1 MFLWFLNI
9 ASGRWVE
16 RETRLASFE
25 EEWKGL
31 WEQGLLWTKEI
42 LMWRLMVHGDGDSRE
57 AMGSEKTV
65 TLRSHTSSF
74 ELNFWYAPQ
83 EMQRKI
89 KALFELLLNPGQC
102 YFECKHL
109 LIPRNRRL
117 SDLLDLIQSCNNHM
131 KRAFYFH
138 YTIKKTELQRCPE
151 TWLGLQGLYF

>member
-1 MFLWFLNI
+1 MLLWFLNT

-16 RETRLASFE
+16 RETRLASSE

-42 LMWRLMVHGDGDSRE
+42 LMWRLMVSGDGGSRE

-65 TLRSHTSSF
+65 TLRSHTLGF

-89 KALFELLLNPGQC
+89 KALLNCFRILDSATLNASC
-102 YFECKHL
+102 YWYHAIGGCRICLISLNLTITIWNGHFIFIIHL
-109 LIPRNRRL
+109 RRL
-117 SDLLDLIQSCNNHM
+117 SYKD
-131 KRAFYFH
+131 A
-138 YTIKKTELQRCPE
+138 QRP
-151 TWLGLQGLYF
+151 G